1 MSPSCLPSGVPKRR
15 GHGHPS
21 GQRLSLP
28 GGRDLPSLRL
38 PAGQS
43 HRQREGPADGVL
55 QDEPSPGRV
64 QDPRGQGRKLRRV
77 FASPLSASLFL
88 MDPDGVK
95 GFVALEIRHVWQKPS
110 ILQGENA
117 NVTGSSVPMG
127 HGGSGRPFQSSPA
140 WLTIGAAVENG
151 LFKVRAASAA
161 ECTAPA
167 FSSSL
172 CPCVTAGL
180 SCVTSEHPVCSALK
194 VL

>member
-1 MSPSCLPSGVPKRR
+1 MSRSSLPSGVPKRR

-43 HRQREGPADGVL
+43 HRQREGSADGVL

-64 QDPRGQGRKLRRV
+64 QNPRGQGRRLLRV
-77 FASPLSASLFL
+77 FASPLSASLFP

-95 GFVALEIRHVWQKPS
+95 GFAGNQARLTEAVHSGGQECKCHRVLRTDGPRRLREPISKRLNNRSGGGERLIQGLRRISCRAHGAGVLHLFVSMCDRRVALC
-110 ILQGENA
+110 N
-117 NVTGSSVPMG
+117 
-127 HGGSGRPFQSSPA
+127 
-140 WLTIGAAVENG
+140 LT
-151 LFKVRAASAA
+151 
-161 ECTAPA
+161 TP
-167 FSSSL
+167 
-172 CPCVTAGL
+172 
-180 SCVTSEHPVCSALK
+180 PVCSALK